1 MNDHCMCKIMFR
13 SPKNFLVWLIFAIIL
28 VLFLSMTI
36 GSYWENEPKAGMMFG
51 IFTVIYVV
59 IFGFL
64 AWKITR
70 SKKA

>member
-1 MNDHCMCKIMFR
+1 MNEQCLYKKMIS
-13 SPKNFLVWLIFAIIL
+13 SPKAFFVWLVFVIIL
-28 VLFLSMTI
+28 VLLLSMTI
-36 GSYWENEPKAGMMFG
+36 GSYWENEPKAGMMFC
-51 IFTVIYVV
+51 IITVIYFV